1 MFSSLTLKL
10 SVLVTLSMGLVYIV
24 AHQFDDAAFMLIIG
38 ILIALLVSAAFI
50 HHYISAPLASLTKSM
65 RLLEQGNSN
74 AKLQINGSRQMKVLS
89 ESFNLMVDRVMLL
102 IDSTAQQVFD
112 MAQVQER
119 VQHESELLEINRE
132 LEKSLAEVKLLS
144 SHQEIMYLGIINAMV
159 STIEASDPYTHGHS
173 ARVTDY
179 SLALARKIGFTAE
192 RLKILEQAAILH
204 DIGKIGIDKAIL
216 HKPDKLT
223 TEEYTIM
230 QQHPA
235 IGVQILSN
243 IESMLEV
250 QEIVTKHHERFD
262 GKGYPNRISG
272 KNLPTEALILSI
284 ADTFDAMT
292 SHRPY
297 RRGLPVE
304 VAIKEL
310 SDHAGN
316 QFDPELVEQFIDM
329 LRDVDFETAISNQ
342 SQQGDPF
349 QEVDAV
355 QNKREGTHPP
365 ISTLLVEDDPQC
377 ASLVRDYLRHM
388 GHIVDDSATGNGG
401 IRMFTEK
408 HYDLVLL
415 DIGLPDI
422 DGYTVARALRQI
434 EQNSGRNAEA
444 RAIICALTSLS
455 QGEGVSQAL
464 ASGMNLFIEKP
475 INKEVVMDII
485 EMAAQVARRNSNQ
498 EKHS

>member
-1 MFSSLTLKL
+1 MFSPLTLKL
-10 SVLVTLSMGLVYIV
+10 TILITLSMWLLHIFALQLDGT
-24 AHQFDDAAFMLIIG
+24 ATMLIIG
-38 ILIALLVSAAFI
+38 ILIALPFSTAFV
-50 HHYISAPLASLTKSM
+50 HHYISKPLATLSRSM

-74 AKLQINGSRQMKVLS
+74 AKLHITGSRQMKELS
-89 ESFNLMVDRVMLL
+89 ESFNLMVGRVMLL
-102 IDSTAQQVFD
+102 IDNTAQQVFD

-132 LEKSLAEVKLLS
+132 LEKSLAEVKLLGT
-144 SHQEIMYLGIINAMV
+144 HQEAMYLGIINAMV

-192 RLKILEQAAILH
+192 RLKILEQAGILH

-223 TEEYTIM
+223 AEEYTIM

-250 QEIVTKHHERFD
+250 QEIVTKHHERYD

-272 KNLPTEALILSI
+272 NNLPIEALILSI

-316 QFDPELVEQFIDM
+316 QFDPELVEQFIAM
-329 LRDVDFETAISNQ
+329 LRDVDFDNAFNKPLQ
-342 SQQGDPF
+342 LGDPF

-355 QNKREGTHPP
+355 QNKRGGTHPP

-401 IRMFTEK
+401 IRMFSEK

-434 EQNSGRNAEA
+434 EQDRGQNAET
-444 RAIICALTSLS
+444 RSIICALTSLS
-455 QGEGVSQAL
+455 QVDGVSRAL

-475 INKEVVMDII
+475 INTEVVMDII
-485 EMAAQVARRNSNQ
+485 EMAAQVAKRNSNQ
-498 EKHS
+498 EK